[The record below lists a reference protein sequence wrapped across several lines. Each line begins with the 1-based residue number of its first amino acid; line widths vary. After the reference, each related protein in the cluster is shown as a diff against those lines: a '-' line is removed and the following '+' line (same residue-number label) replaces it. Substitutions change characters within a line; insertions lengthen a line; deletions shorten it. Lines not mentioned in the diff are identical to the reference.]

1 MEEEKYFKEQ
11 LRNGIIKRSN
21 SAWASQV
28 VLVRKKD
35 GIVRWC
41 IEYRKLNYCTR
52 KNAYL
57 LPRIDMCLDCLARA
71 LIFSTMDLQSGYW
84 QIVLKEKDSEKSAFI
99 RKYGLF
105 EYTKMPFGLCSAPN
119 TFQRCMELV
128 CRGMQWKHLLI
139 YFDDMIIFSQDMEDH
154 FKRLNEVLQRPWVQ
168 V

>member
-1 MEEEKYFKEQ
+1 M
-11 LRNGIIKRSN
+11 G
-21 SAWASQV
+21 
-28 VLVRKKD
+28 
-35 GIVRWC
+35 
-41 IEYRKLNYCTR
+41 
-52 KNAYL
+52 
-57 LPRIDMCLDCLARA
+57 
-71 LIFSTMDLQSGYW
+71 LQSGYW

-154 FKRLNEVLQRPWVQ
+154 FKRLNEVLQRP
-168 V
+168 